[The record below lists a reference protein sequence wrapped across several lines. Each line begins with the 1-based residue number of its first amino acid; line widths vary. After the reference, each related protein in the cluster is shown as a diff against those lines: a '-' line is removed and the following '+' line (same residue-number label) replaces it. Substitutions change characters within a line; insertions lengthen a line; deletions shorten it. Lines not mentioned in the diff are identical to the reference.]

1 MLFEIINNV
10 ITADGP
16 LRKPSDEPTYSS
28 PGNQL
33 YLSILT
39 HYKSDG
45 NISIST
51 YVNKTPVPFTMTDP
65 MYVGTNEDGNE
76 FVKYDIEFTMPPGN
90 VIVSGSFTTKWEERE
105 MDKIKENAEKVRTP
119 GPDGVIDT
127 FTIPEELAQE
137 LSDLLIKQSIRQN
150 TVNSCVG
157 DPEKYGQAEAMLIP
171 ITAEID
177 KIKYHISTELVPK
190 KYRSSKYRW
199 NFNGWEIDNNV
210 LQILYA

>member
-1 MLFEIINNV
+1 
-10 ITADGP
+10 
-16 LRKPSDEPTYSS
+16 
-28 PGNQL
+28 
-33 YLSILT
+33 
-39 HYKSDG
+39 
-45 NISIST
+45 
-51 YVNKTPVPFTMTDP
+51 
-65 MYVGTNEDGNE
+65 
-76 FVKYDIEFTMPPGN
+76 
-90 VIVSGSFTTKWEERE
+90 
-105 MDKIKENAEKVRTP
+105 MDKIKENAEKVMTP
-119 GPDGVIDT
+119 GPDDVIDT
-127 FTIPEELAQE
+127 FTIPEELAQK

-171 ITAEID
+171 VTAEID